1 MNTPKPPAN
10 VQKGKSRKEWIDNLR
25 GFCMLAILL
34 DHTEIY
40 YTGANLIDY
49 NLYVCN
55 VLAIFFVLA
64 GYLMYK
70 PEKFDIKYRMVSLF
84 RTLLVPYFIFTSLIC
99 LPKAWAHG
107 NDIDVAEIVLGIATG
122 QASWFVAA
130 LCLSEVIFSL
140 MIWAFRGNC
149 IAISVCSVCGFA
161 LSACMPAEG
170 QPYFW
175 QFDNAMQAL
184 LFLDMGYLYHRNEV
198 FFSKL
203 QTRSYTLLLFL
214 LLACVK
220 IYGQCTHA
228 DMIIWYINV
237 TNYPLFIA
245 DITICTLLFVQLFKM
260 LPTAMWL
267 NWMGRHSLVYYFFC
281 GGVPL
286 LVSKLFIKAG
296 MVYSGNYLLVVIAL
310 ILVYLAT
317 TFIAFIVYRYF
328 PFLVGKKRGS

>member
-1 MNTPKPPAN
+1 MNTPKQTAG

-40 YTGANLIDY
+40 YTGTNLIDY
-49 NLYVCN
+49 NLYVGN
-55 VLAIFFVLA
+55 VLAIFFILS

-70 PEKFDIKYRMVSLF
+70 QEEFDIKHRLASLF
-84 RTLLVPYFIFTSLIC
+84 RTLFVPYFIFTSLIC
-99 LPKAWAHG
+99 LPKAWVHG
-107 NDIDVAEIVLGIATG
+107 NDMDVAEIAMDIVTG

-130 LCLSEVIFSL
+130 LCLSEVVFALI
-140 MIWAFRGNC
+140 IRAFRGNC

-161 LSACMPAEG
+161 ISACMPAEG

-175 QFDNAMQAL
+175 QLDNAMQAL
-184 LFLDMGYLYHRNEV
+184 LFLCAGYLYHRYES

-203 QTRSYTLLLFL
+203 QTHSCTLFLFL
-214 LLACVK
+214 LLACIK

-228 DMIIWYINV
+228 DMTIWYINV
-237 TNYPLFIA
+237 SNYPLFIA
-245 DITICTLLFVQLFKM
+245 DITICTLLLIQLFKM

-286 LVSKLFIKAG
+286 IVSKLFVKAG
-296 MVYSGNYLLVVIAL
+296 MVYNGNYLLVVAAL

-328 PFLVGKKRGS
+328 PFLVGKKKGL